1 MTVRPNDPAQR
12 KAMKNEI
19 QAYLSSVKQQQLED
33 SMKDVYITDHKY
45 KARKLN
51 TTSADEDEH
60 FYKYSQSLKQ
70 YYAEGEKKAV

>member
-1 MTVRPNDPAQR
+1 
-12 KAMKNEI
+12 
-19 QAYLSSVKQQQLED
+19 
-33 SMKDVYITDHKY
+33 MKDVYITDHKY